1 MLIQGF
7 HLFQM
12 DETGLPLLDDVYFSF
27 PEGSYTVLLS
37 ENVLAATAFLKILAG
52 EKRPAAGT
60 LRIGHQDPF
69 AFTPSQRNRWL
80 SDVGMVFSDFKL
92 FSDRS
97 IEENI
102 LFTLRAKGFWDE
114 DSLSAVDILLSKA
127 GLAHKSQMRPSEL
140 TDGENQLVMALRAM
154 IFRPR
159 LLVADDP
166 FQNVEGEAFGLLF
179 KFLRELNKT
188 GTTIVLSA
196 RQTAFLDEV
205 KKSGE
210 DLAIRW
216 IQLDG
221 GKLYP
226 LEEKVS

>member
-7 HLFQM
+7 HLSQT
-12 DETGLPLLDDVYFSF
+12 DETGLPVLDDAYFTF
-27 PEGSYTVLLS
+27 PEGSYTVLLC
-37 ENVLAATAFLKILAG
+37 ENVFFSTQFLKTLAA
-52 EKRPAAGT
+52 EKRPASGT

-69 AFTPSQRNRWL
+69 SFTFSQRRHWL
-80 SDVGMVFSDFKL
+80 SEVGVVFSDFKL
-92 FSDRS
+92 FSDRTV
-97 IEENI
+97 EENI
-102 LFTLRAKGFWDE
+102 LFTLRAKGIWDP
-114 DSLSAVDILLSKA
+114 DSLEAVGLLLSKA
-127 GLAHKSQMRPSEL
+127 GLADKAKSFPAQL
-140 TDGENQLVMALRAM
+140 TDGEKQLVMTLRAM

-159 LLVADDP
+159 LLIADDP

-179 KFLRELNKT
+179 KFLWELNKT

-196 RQTAFLDEV
+196 RQTAFLEEV

-210 DLAIRW
+210 GLAIRW
-216 IQLDG
+216 MQLDG

>member
-37 ENVLAATAFLKILAG
+37 ENVLAATAFLKILIG

-60 LRIGHQDPF
+60 LRIGHLDPF
-69 AFTPSQRNRWL
+69 SFTPSQRNHWL
-80 SDVGMVFSDFKL
+80 SEVGMVFSDFKL

-114 DSLSAVDILLSKA
+114 ESFSAVDILLSKA
-127 GLAHKSQMRPSEL
+127 GLAHKAHFLPAEL
-140 TDGENQLVMALRAM
+140 TEGENQLVMALRAM

-205 KKSGE
+205 KKNGE
-210 DLAIRW
+210 GLAIRW
-216 IQLDG
+216 VQLDG